1 MTHSQVTAL
10 QGEKGD
16 FTLQVTKA
24 PRYVDPDKCIACGL
38 CAEKCPAKTADE
50 FQEGLAKRKA
60 IYLPYP
66 QAVPLKYSIDPDR
79 CIYFQKG
86 KCKACEKYC
95 PTGAIM
101 LDDAQQELSL
111 SVGAVILSG
120 GLQPF
125 DPKGLDTYQY
135 SRFKNVVTSL
145 EFERILSAGGP
156 TGGHVHRLSDHEPA
170 KRIAWL
176 QCIGSRDI
184 NRCDNGYCSSVC
196 CMYAIKEASLAMEH
210 VGPDCQP
217 TIFFMDM
224 RTTGKEFER
233 YYSKAHSEGVRF
245 IRSRVHS
252 LVEKDDQGTLTLSYV
267 SDEGELCTEDYDL
280 VVLSVGMEPSSSA
293 VDTARKMGISLDHT
307 NFVTT
312 RDFAPVSTSRP
323 GVYVAGVLQECKDI
337 PQSVMEA
344 SAAACNAGM
353 DLAQSR
359 GTQIQEKTFPPEVP
373 IAEQEPRIGVFVCNC
388 GTNIGGIADVPAIA
402 EYARSLPGVQ
412 YVEENQFTCSQDSQE
427 KMVQTIKENGLN
439 RVVVAACTPRT
450 HEPLFQETIRDAGLN
465 KYLFEMA
472 NIRNQCTWVHS
483 KAPEQATE
491 KSKDLVRMAVARANL
506 IHALPEPKI
515 SVNSQALIIGG
526 GISGLISALSVAEQ
540 GFQASIV
547 EQAPDLGGTARKL
560 NFTWQGEDIQAEVK
574 DLVDQVTKHPNITV
588 HTQTRISESTGFVGN
603 FETTLTKQDEQIHLQ
618 HGAVIVAVGAR
629 EYTPAEYMYGQH
641 DRVMTH
647 LELDTAMRD
656 NDPRITGASSAVFIQ
671 CVGSREPEH
680 PYCSKVCCTHSIKS
694 ALAFKERH
702 PDMNVYILYRDIRTY
717 GHREE
722 LYQKARNKG
731 VIFVR
736 FDVERKPRVQ
746 AQDQG
751 LDVRVLDP
759 ILGRELTIEAD
770 LLVLAA
776 AIVPGDNEALAQMF
790 KLSTNEDAFFMEA
803 HPKLRPVEFANEGI
817 FVAGLAHYPKP
828 VEESIAQAKAAAA
841 KAVAV
846 LSKSELTVDGVVS
859 TVDEFLCRGCGEC
872 VQACPFAA
880 IELTQR
886 SDGMQVAEV
895 KSALCKGCGSCA
907 VACPTGAASISNYED
922 DKILAMVES
931 ALA

>member
-1 MTHSQVTAL
+1 MTQS
-10 QGEKGD
+10 
-16 FTLQVTKA
+16 

-38 CAEKCPAKTADE
+38 CAEKCPAKTTDE
-50 FQEGLAKRKA
+50 YQEGLAKRKA

-66 QAVPLKYSIDPDR
+66 QAVPLKYSIDADK
-79 CIYFQKG
+79 CIYFKKG

-95 PTGAIM
+95 PTGAI
-101 LDDAQQELSL
+101 LFDDQQKDLSL
-111 SVGAVILSG
+111 PVGAVILSG
-120 GLQPF
+120 GLQAF

-135 SRFKNVVTSL
+135 STFKNVVTSL

-156 TGGHVHRLSDHEPA
+156 TGGHVHRLSDQEPA

-210 VGPDCQP
+210 VGPECEP

-233 YYSKAHSEGVRF
+233 YYTKAEQDGVRF

-252 LVEKDDQGTLTLSYV
+252 LIEKDDQGTLSLSYV
-267 SDEGELCTEDYDL
+267 SEQGELCTEDYDL

-293 VDTARKMGISLDHT
+293 VHTAKQMGISLDHSD
-307 NFVTT
+307 FVTT

-353 DLAQSR
+353 DLAGSR
-359 GTQIQEKTFPPEVP
+359 GTMVQEKTFPPEVP
-373 IAEQEPRIGVFVCNC
+373 IQDQKPRIGVFVCNC
-388 GTNIGGIADVPAIA
+388 GTNIGGIADVPAVA
-402 EYARSLPGVQ
+402 EFARSLPGVY
-412 YVEENQFTCSQDSQE
+412 YVEENQFTCSQDTQE
-427 KMVQTIKENGLN
+427 KMVQTIKEHGLN

-483 KAPEQATE
+483 KSPDQATL
-491 KSKDLVRMAVARANL
+491 KSKDLVRMAVARAGL
-506 IHALPEPKI
+506 INPLPEPKI
-515 SVNSQALIIGG
+515 SVNNHALIIGG
-526 GISGLISALSVAEQ
+526 GLSGLTAALALAEQ
-540 GFQASIV
+540 GFQATIV
-547 EQAPDLGGTARKL
+547 EQASELGGTARKL
-560 NFTWQGEDIQAEVK
+560 NSTWQGEDIQTGLQ
-574 DLVDQVTKHPNITV
+574 DLVDQVSKHPRITV
-588 HTQTRISESTGFVGN
+588 YTQTTISESSGFVGN
-603 FETTLTKQDEQIHLQ
+603 FETTLSSPDEQIRLQ
-618 HGAVIVAVGAR
+618 HGAVIVAVGGKEHEPT
-629 EYTPAEYMYGQH
+629 EYLYAEH

-647 LELDTAMRD
+647 LQLDTALRE
-656 NDPRITGASSAVFIQ
+656 NDPRVTETTSAVFIQ
-671 CVGSREPEH
+671 CVGSREPER
-680 PYCSKVCCTHSIKS
+680 PYCSKVCCTHSIKA
-694 ALAFKERH
+694 ALALKEH
-702 PDMNVYILYRDIRTY
+702 NPDRNVYILYRDIRTY

-722 LYQKARNKG
+722 LYQKARRKG

-736 FDVERKPRVQ
+736 FDVEHKPRVQ
-746 AQDQG
+746 AQGQG
-751 LDVRVLDP
+751 LEVRIQDP
-759 ILGRELTIEAD
+759 ILGRELAIDTD

-776 AIVPGDNEALAQMF
+776 AVVPGDNESLAQMF

-803 HPKLRPVEFANEGI
+803 HPKLRPVEFATEGI

-828 VEESIAQAKAAAA
+828 VEESIAQAQAAAA

-846 LSKSELTVDGVVS
+846 LSKTELTVDGVVS
-859 TVDEFLCRGCGEC
+859 KVDEFLCRGCGEC

-880 IELTQR
+880 IELTER
-886 SDGMQVAEV
+886 SDGAQVAEV

-907 VACPTGAASISNYED
+907 VACPTGAASVSNYED
-922 DKILAMVES
+922 DKIMAMVES
-931 ALA
+931 ALG